1 MPGGPVLVTPTPS
14 AIRGSG
20 FGRSSRATMRRTSG
34 DSAND
39 TTLPRPAPADYPPT
53 PLTPLLA
60 SYEVLAMPLPVP
72 LSLSLGLGLEAGGP
86 ALAAERLDGDGA
98 IALLRG
104 AARLEVA
111 VPPAPLRPCSCPC
124 NRPPPWIASL
134 GTPLPLFLT
143 SSSGLA

>member
-53 PLTPLLA
+53 PLDPLVA
-60 SYEVLAMPLPVP
+60 SYEVPPLP
-72 LSLSLGLGLEAGGP
+72 LSLSLGLGLEAGDDL